1 MAKQFRQPDNLNYLS
16 PLGFRFTVNDLP
28 NTTWFITAA
37 NLPGITLGEASFV
50 GPTIDSFMAGDTL
63 VFDPLTIT
71 FIVDEDL
78 QNWQEIYKWLA
89 GLGFPH
95 TSDEYKNFAKTR
107 TSVFSDA
114 TMTLFNSNMNPNYRI
129 TFRDIFPTSL
139 SEISFDS
146 EMSDVDPIKAT
157 VTFRYVTYTYE
168 KL

>member
-16 PLGFRFTVNDLP
+16 PLGFRFTVHDLP

-37 NLPGITLGEASFV
+37 NLPGITLGEAPLP

-78 QNWQEIYKWLA
+78 QNWQEIYNWLA

-95 TSDEYKNFAKTR
+95 NTDEYKNFAKNR
-107 TSVFSDA
+107 T
-114 TMTLFNSNMNPNYRI
+114 
-129 TFRDIFPTSL
+129 
-139 SEISFDS
+139 
-146 EMSDVDPIKAT
+146 
-157 VTFRYVTYTYE
+157 
-168 KL
+168 